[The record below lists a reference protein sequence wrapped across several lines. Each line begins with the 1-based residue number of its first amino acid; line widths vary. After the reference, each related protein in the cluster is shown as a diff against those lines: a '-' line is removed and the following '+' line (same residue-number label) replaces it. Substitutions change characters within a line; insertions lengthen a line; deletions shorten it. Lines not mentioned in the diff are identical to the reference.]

1 MLDRSSSRRG
11 GEFLEGRTDFH
22 GMDEGRR
29 HDDSLVLNSARRN
42 ALLSMHISRTAGSPR
57 FVCINTIQRGEISFL
72 GPDQ

>member
-1 MLDRSSSRRG
+1 
-11 GEFLEGRTDFH
+11 
-22 GMDEGRR
+22 MDEGRR

>member
-1 MLDRSSSRRG
+1 MRKGCSRRG
-11 GEFLEGRTDFH
+11 GEGDFH